1 MSTQTLHKAVTQK
14 ALKTKP
20 PKHMRTR
27 GNGKKG
33 QVFNEERLIA
43 ACKKYGVD
51 PVEVAAKALSRDV
64 ELTDKERTD
73 VALRLMKYLMPEKR
87 AVEHSG
93 EVTERHVFAVP
104 VEADTAEAWE
114 RLSSGRLN

>member
-1 MSTQTLHKAVTQK
+1 MSTQRLPEAVRQA

-20 PKHMRTR
+20 PKHMRVR

-51 PVEVAAKALSRDV
+51 PLEVAARALQDGVDLSA
-64 ELTDKERTD
+64 KERTD

-93 EVTERHVFAVP
+93 EITERHVFAVP
-104 VEADTAEAWE
+104 VEAESAEAWE
-114 RLSSGRLN
+114 QLSSGRPN